1 MSDLG
6 FTVELDLVVGII
18 AAAAALLMYRLMKRF
33 VFACLLFL
41 MIGLPSGGYAQNV
54 NQAAVTA
61 ADLVQKVQD
70 RLRSDSSISRY
81 AMRIETA
88 NWQREVRLD
97 AWDDRSRKRFFI
109 RILAPKKDKNTTW
122 LKDGGNLW
130 MYLPK
135 LERDIRIPPSM
146 MLSNWMG
153 SDFTNDDLV
162 KMEAVVKDYTHR
174 LLADQAGIY
183 TVESRPKPDAPV
195 VWGKIVRRITH
206 DAMPLSEDYYD
217 EHGKHIRH
225 LAFDRVRHMGG
236 RDIPSRWIMQ
246 AMATPDKRTV
256 MILED
261 IRFDAPIQ
269 DSVFSRAKMR
279 SNLRRKGR

>member
-1 MSDLG
+1 MRLFFYSFL
-6 FTVELDLVVGII
+6 LLVLH
-18 AAAAALLMYRLMKRF
+18 A
-33 VFACLLFL
+33 
-41 MIGLPSGGYAQNV
+41 LPSVSHAGGEAQP
-54 NQAAVTA
+54 AVTA
-61 ADLVQKVQD
+61 SDLVQKVQD
-70 RLRSDSSISRY
+70 RLRSDTSIARY

-97 AWDDRSRKRFFI
+97 AWDDRSKKRFFI
-109 RILAPKKDKNTTW
+109 RILAPRKDKNTTW

-162 KMEAVVKDYTHR
+162 KMESVVKDYSHR
-174 LLADQAGIY
+174 LLADQDGVY
-183 TVESRPKPDAPV
+183 TVESIPKPDAPV

-261 IRFDAPIQ
+261 IRFDTPIK
-269 DSVFSRAKMR
+269 DSVFSRANMR
-279 SNLRRKGR
+279 SNARRQGR

>member
-1 MSDLG
+1 
-6 FTVELDLVVGII
+6 
-18 AAAAALLMYRLMKRF
+18 MKRY
-33 VFACLLFL
+33 VFACLLLL
-41 MIGLPSGGYAQNV
+41 MAGLPSGGYAQGGS
-54 NQAAVTA
+54 QLAISA

-70 RLRSDSSISRY
+70 RLRSDTSYARY

-97 AWDDRSRKRFFI
+97 AWDDRVKKRFFI
-109 RILAPKKDKNTTW
+109 RILAPRKDKNTTW

-162 KMEAVVKDYTHR
+162 KMESVVEDYDHK
-174 LLADQAGIY
+174 LLSDEQGVY
-183 TVESRPKPDAPV
+183 LVESTPKPLAPV
-195 VWGKIVRRITH
+195 VWGKIVRRISH
-206 DAMPLSEDYYD
+206 DIIPLSEDYYD

-225 LAFDRVRHMGG
+225 LAFDHVRHMGG

-246 AMATPDKRTV
+246 AMATPNKRTV

-261 IRFDAPIQ
+261 IRFDMPLKN
-269 DSVFSRAKMR
+269 SMFSRANMR
-279 SNLRRKGR
+279 SPK

>member
-1 MSDLG
+1 M
-6 FTVELDLVVGII
+6 
-18 AAAAALLMYRLMKRF
+18 A
-33 VFACLLFL
+33 
-41 MIGLPSGGYAQNV
+41 GLPSGGYAQGGS
-54 NQAAVTA
+54 QLAISA

-70 RLRSDSSISRY
+70 RLRSDTSYARY

-97 AWDDRSRKRFFI
+97 AWDDRVKKRFFI
-109 RILAPKKDKNTTW
+109 RILAPRKDKNTTW

-162 KMEAVVKDYTHR
+162 KMESVVEDYDHK
-174 LLADQAGIY
+174 LLSDEQGVY
-183 TVESRPKPDAPV
+183 LVESTPKPLAPV
-195 VWGKIVRRITH
+195 VWGKIVRRISH
-206 DAMPLSEDYYD
+206 DIIPLSEDYYD

-225 LAFDRVRHMGG
+225 LAFDHVRHMGG

-246 AMATPDKRTV
+246 AMATPNKRTV

-261 IRFDAPIQ
+261 IRFDMPLKN
-269 DSVFSRAKMR
+269 SMFSRANMR
-279 SNLRRKGR
+279 SPK

>member
-1 MSDLG
+1 MKLWV
-6 FTVELDLVVGII
+6 F
-18 AAAAALLMYRLMKRF
+18 ALL
-33 VFACLLFL
+33 LLTL
-41 MIGLPSGGYAQNV
+41 NGLTLSGHAQAEAGGAIV
-54 NQAAVTA
+54 AS
-61 ADLVQKVQD
+61 DLVQRVQD
-70 RLRSDSSISRY
+70 RLRSDTSIARY

-88 NWQREVRLD
+88 DWQREVRLD
-97 AWDDRSRKRFFI
+97 AWDDRTKKRFFI
-109 RILAPKKDKNTTW
+109 RILAPRKDKNTTW
-122 LKDGGNLW
+122 LKDGDNLW

-162 KMEAVVKDYTHR
+162 KMESVVKDYTHQ
-174 LLADQAGIY
+174 LLADSDDIY
-183 TVESRPKPDAPV
+183 TVESTPKPDAPV

-225 LAFDRVRHMGG
+225 LAFDQVKHMGG

-246 AMATPDKRTV
+246 QLATPDKRTV
-256 MILED
+256 MILER
-261 IRFDAPIQ
+261 ISFDTPIKART
-269 DSVFSRAKMR
+269 FSRA
-279 SNLRRKGR
+279 NLRSKGR